1 MPANEGHGAAAR
13 YLGQREG
20 GPSMRRTR
28 SIGLLLASVAGAAL
42 APAWAVAAEGNAV
55 EEIIVTAEKRE
66 ARLQRVPVAVS
77 AYDEAALDRSHID
90 TVAGLQTLDPSLQFN
105 AIDGAALISIR
116 GIGTLV
122 LGPGE
127 DPGVAAHLDGVYLG
141 RAQYHAAALYDVA
154 RVEVLRGPQ
163 GTVNGRNAT
172 GGAIN
177 IITQR
182 PTAEPE
188 GYARVGIGN
197 YSAVKTSGAFGG
209 PIAGD
214 SFLGRIAWR
223 TENHGGYTPNRFT
236 GGSLDAANQQSVRG
250 SLLARLGT
258 DAELL
263 LTADTDRVDTGGFA
277 NVVLGTT
284 TDLPL
289 PGIALGGVAASGRAV
304 SADAPSYYRR
314 DIHGGSARL
323 SIGFDGFSLS
333 AISGY
338 REMNERVG
346 ADIDGTSADFVRA
359 AYRRK
364 QWQASQELNL
374 ASDNDGRL
382 KWLLGV
388 YYLHEDQDS
397 NETYAFPTIGFVLSI
412 GGEPRTNSYA
422 AYAQASYDLTDA
434 LTVTGGLRYT
444 LDRKKASEHQLI
456 PEFGVAARANLAGEW
471 DALTP
476 KVSIDYRPSEN
487 VMAYASVSRGFR
499 SGGFN
504 LGGLQGRAFE
514 PEFVWSY
521 EAGVKAQFM
530 NRRLTT
536 NLALFRSDYTDM
548 QVFQI
553 RALTATVENAAS
565 AELSGV
571 ELEVTALLD
580 EGLRVE
586 FAGSYLDATF
596 ESFQSLD
603 ESRAA
608 LGLIDLGGN
617 RLPRAP
623 KSKFNIAVEKRWEM
637 AEGGSLTGRIGYH
650 WTDRVYFSEFNRP
663 IISQKAVGVWNGVV
677 TYEAGRY
684 RLAAFAQNITDE
696 TIYSNKLIGA
706 GLLGFNILATPAPPR
721 TYGVEVGV
729 RF

>member
-1 MPANEGHGAAAR
+1 
-13 YLGQREG
+13 
-20 GPSMRRTR
+20 MRRTR
-28 SIGLLLASVAGAAL
+28 SIGLLLASATGAAL
-42 APAWAVAAEGNAV
+42 LPAWAVAADGNAV

-66 ARLQRVPVAVS
+66 ARLQRIPVAVS
-77 AYDEAALDRSHID
+77 AYDEAALERSHVD

-127 DPGVAAHLDGVYLG
+127 DPGIAAHLDGVYLG

-209 PIAGD
+209 SISGD
-214 SFLGRIAWR
+214 GLLGRVAWR
-223 TENHGGYTPNRFT
+223 TENHDGYTPNRLT
-236 GGSLDAANQQSVRG
+236 GGSLDAANQQSLRG
-250 SLLARLGT
+250 SLLARLS
-258 DAELL
+258 DKAELV
-263 LTADTDRVDTGGFA
+263 LTLDTDRMDTGGFA

-284 TDLPL
+284 TGLPL
-289 PGIALGGVAASGRAV
+289 PGIALGGVAATGRAV

-314 DIHGGSARL
+314 DIHGASARL
-323 SIGFDGFSLS
+323 NVNFDGFSLS
-333 AISGY
+333 SITGY
-338 REMNERVG
+338 REMSEQVG

-359 AYRRK
+359 AYRRE

-382 KWLLGV
+382 KWLVGL

-397 NETYAFPTIGFVLSI
+397 NETYGFPTIGFVLSI
-412 GGEPRTNSYA
+412 GGQPRTDSYA
-422 AYAQASYDLTDA
+422 AYAQASYDLTEA

-444 LDRKKASEHQLI
+444 RDRKKAAEHQLI

-476 KVSIDYRPSEN
+476 KVSIDYRPSDT

-521 EAGVKAQFM
+521 EAGVKAQFLD
-530 NRRLTT
+530 RRLTT
-536 NLALFRSDYTDM
+536 NLAVFRSEYTDM

-565 AELSGV
+565 ATLSGA
-571 ELEVTALLD
+571 ELEVTAALD
-580 EGLRVE
+580 EGLRLE

-596 ESFQSLD
+596 EAFQSID
-603 ESRAA
+603 ESRSE
-608 LGLIDLGGN
+608 LGLIDLAGN
-617 RLPRAP
+617 QLPRAP

-637 AEGGSLTGRIGYH
+637 GEGQSLTARAGYH
-650 WTDRVYFSEFNRP
+650 WTDRVYFSEFNRS
-663 IISQKAVGVWNGVV
+663 IISQEAVGVWNGLI

-684 RLAAFAQNITDE
+684 RVSAFAQNITDE

-706 GLLGFNILATPAPPR
+706 GLLGFNILSATAPPR

-729 RF
+729 TF

>member
-1 MPANEGHGAAAR
+1 
-13 YLGQREG
+13 
-20 GPSMRRTR
+20 MRGTR
-28 SIGLLLASVAGAAL
+28 SIVLLLAGVAGSALLPACAA
-42 APAWAVAAEGNAV
+42 AAETNAV

-77 AYDEAALDRSHID
+77 AYDDAALERAHID

-127 DPGVAAHLDGVYLG
+127 DPGVAVHLDGVYLG

-182 PTAEPE
+182 PTMDPQ
-188 GYARVGIGN
+188 GYATVEIGN
-197 YSAVKTSGAFGG
+197 YSSVKTSGAFGG
-209 PIAGD
+209 PISGD
-214 SFLGRIAWR
+214 SLLGRIAWR
-223 TENHGGYTPNRFT
+223 TENHDGYTPNRFT
-236 GGSLDAANQQSVRG
+236 GGSLDAANQQSLRG
-250 SLLARLGT
+250 SLLARLS
-258 DAELL
+258 DKAELV
-263 LTADTDRVDTGGFA
+263 LTLDTDRMDTDGFA

-284 TDLPL
+284 TGLPL
-289 PGIALGGVAASGRAV
+289 PGIALGGVAATGRAV

-314 DIHGGSARL
+314 DINGASARL
-323 SIGFDGFSLS
+323 SVDFDGFSLTS
-333 AISGY
+333 VTGY
-338 REMNERVG
+338 REMSERVG

-359 AYRRK
+359 AYRRE
-364 QWQASQELNL
+364 QWQASQEVNL
-374 ASDNDGRL
+374 ASDNDGPL
-382 KWLLGV
+382 KWLVGL

-397 NETYAFPTIGFVLSI
+397 NETYGFPTIGFVLSI
-412 GGEPRTNSYA
+412 GGQPTTDSYA
-422 AYAQASYDLTDA
+422 AYAQASYDLTHA

-444 LDRKKASEHQLI
+444 RDRKKAAEHQLI
-456 PEFGVAARANLAGEW
+456 PEFGVNARADLAGEW

-476 KVSIDYRPSEN
+476 KVSIDYRPSDT
-487 VMAYASVSRGFR
+487 VMLYGSVSRGFR

-521 EAGVKAQFM
+521 EAGVKAQFLD
-530 NRRLTT
+530 RRLTT
-536 NLALFRSDYTDM
+536 NVAVFRADYTDM

-565 AELSGV
+565 ATLSGA
-571 ELEVTALLD
+571 ELEVTALLGK
-580 EGLRVE
+580 GLRVD

-596 ESFQSLD
+596 NEFESID
-603 ESRAA
+603 ESRSE
-608 LGLIDLGGN
+608 LGLIDLSGN
-617 RLPRAP
+617 QLPRAP
-623 KSKFNIAVEKRWEM
+623 KSKFNIAVEKRWEVGDGR
-637 AEGGSLTGRIGYH
+637 ALTGRVGYH
-650 WTDRVYFSEFNRP
+650 WTDRVYFSEFNRA
-663 IISQKAVGVWNGVV
+663 ILSQAAVGVWNGLL
-677 TYEAGRY
+677 TYQSGQY
-684 RLAAFAQNITDE
+684 RISAFAENITDE

-706 GLLGFNILATPAPPR
+706 GLLGFNILASAAPPR

-729 RF
+729 TF